1 MYSIRLMLLLRVLES
16 GKMTPYFRSFAVVKV
31 IKYSLQVSFGG
42 IAFGFVMAKT
52 TIFWLRNIF
61 NDALAE
67 ITITLA
73 STYLTFYIG
82 NVAAGEIGSNELNAI
97 PLQVSCS
104 RSLPNSQ

>member
-1 MYSIRLMLLLRVLES
+1 MCAEYTV
-16 GKMTPYFRSFAVVKV
+16 SFALTSDGIWKTETVFSVICPAVVKV

-82 NVAAGEIGSNELNAI
+82 ITQLGN
-97 PLQVSCS
+97 
-104 RSLPNSQ
+104 RF